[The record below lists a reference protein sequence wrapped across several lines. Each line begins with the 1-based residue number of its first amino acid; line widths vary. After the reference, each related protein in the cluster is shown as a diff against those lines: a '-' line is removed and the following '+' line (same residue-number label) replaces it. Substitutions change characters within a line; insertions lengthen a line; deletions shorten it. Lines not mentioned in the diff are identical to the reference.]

1 MATYVLKRLG
11 EAVLVCFG
19 ISIITFLLLHVAG
32 DPVRL
37 LLSIE
42 AKAEDAAILRKSLGL
57 DQPLYVQYGI
67 FLKGLAQ
74 LDFGKSLFVR
84 EPALTLVL
92 ERFPATLQLTLAG
105 MAIALAIAIPLGVVA
120 AIRRYSFLDNLCTML
135 AVSGQA
141 MPLFWLGLMLIILL
155 SVKLH
160 LLPASGRGSWLHLI
174 MPAFTL
180 GASLAPI
187 TMRMTR
193 SKMLDIL
200 SEDYIRTA
208 RAKGLR
214 EQVVLF
220 RHALRNASIPIVTIL
235 GLQFGRLL
243 GGAIVTEA
251 VFAWPGL
258 GSLALSAIRNFD
270 YPLAQACILTMAF
283 IIVMVNLGIDV
294 LVGALDPRVR
304 FD

>member
-1 MATYVLKRLG
+1 MSIYVLKRLG
-11 EAVLVCFG
+11 EAVLVCVG
-19 ISIITFLLLHVAG
+19 ISVITFLLLHVAG
-32 DPVRL
+32 DPVQL

-42 AKAEDAAILRKSLGL
+42 AKAEDAAILRQSLGL
-57 DQPLYVQYGI
+57 DRPLYVQYLI
-67 FLKGLAQ
+67 FLKGLLR
-74 LDFGKSLFVR
+74 LDFGNSLFIR
-84 EPALTLVL
+84 EPALQLVL
-92 ERFPATLQLTLAG
+92 ERLPATVELTVAG
-105 MAIALAIAIPLGVVA
+105 MVIALAIAIPLGVVA
-120 AIRRYSFLDNLCTML
+120 AVRRYSLLDNLCTAL

-141 MPLFWLGLMLIILL
+141 MPIFWLGLMLIILFT
-155 SVKLH
+155 VKLH
-160 LLPASGRGSWLHLI
+160 LLPASGRGGLLRLL

-200 SEDYIRTA
+200 SADYIRTA

-270 YPLAQACILTMAF
+270 YPLAQACILTMAG
-283 IIVMVNLGIDV
+283 IIVITNLGIDV
-294 LVGALDPRVR
+294 LVGALDPR
-304 FD
+304 

>member
-1 MATYVLKRLG
+1 MATYLLKRLG
-11 EAVLVCFG
+11 EAVVVCFG

-67 FLKGLAQ
+67 FLKDLAR
-74 LDFGKSLFVR
+74 LDFGKSLFIR
-84 EPALTLVL
+84 EPALSLVL

-105 MAIALAIAIPLGVVA
+105 MAVALVIAIPLGVVA
-120 AIRRYSFLDNLCTML
+120 AVRRYSFLDNLCTML

-141 MPLFWLGLMLIILL
+141 MPIFWLGLMLIILF

-160 LLPASGRGSWLHLI
+160 ALPASGRGSFAQLL

-200 SEDYIRTA
+200 SADYIRTA

-214 EQVVLF
+214 EQGVLF

-283 IIVMVNLGIDV
+283 IIVMVNLGIDI
-294 LVGALDPRVR
+294 LVGSLDPRIR